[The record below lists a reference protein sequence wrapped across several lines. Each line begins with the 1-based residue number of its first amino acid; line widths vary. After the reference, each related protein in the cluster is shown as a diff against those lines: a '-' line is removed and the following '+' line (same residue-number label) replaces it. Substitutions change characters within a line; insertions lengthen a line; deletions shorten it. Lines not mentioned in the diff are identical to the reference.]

1 LCIRKL
7 RDKEFT
13 GGEVKEGQTE
23 LPIRIHSSVKPS
35 ELQIALDDVV
45 DGLHFLV
52 MELVPGETLAECL
65 KRGPLPLEEALRL
78 FQQIG
83 EGLEAA
89 HGKGIVHRDLKP
101 ANVLINDEGILK
113 VVDFGVAA
121 AQHQGDTQLTK
132 TGYVIGSPKYMAP
145 EQILG
150 KKVDERADI
159 YSLGV
164 MLYEMLTGAPPY
176 HRGDHMS
183 VMYQHVQ
190 GRARPPIELNP
201 ALPPDLS
208 DVVMKAMAVDKEKRF
223 ATMDEFH
230 VALERFL

>member
-1 LCIRKL
+1 V
-7 RDKEFT
+7 D
-13 GGEVKEGQTE
+13 
-23 LPIRIHSSVKPS
+23 
-35 ELQIALDDVV
+35 IAKGMAV
-45 DGLHFLV
+45 
-52 MELVPGETLAECL
+52 
-65 KRGPLPLEEALRL
+65 
-78 FQQIG
+78 
-83 EGLEAA
+83 A
-89 HGKGIVHRDLKP
+89 HGVGIIHRDLKP
-101 ANVLINDEGILK
+101 ANVLINDEGVVK

-164 MLYEMLTGAPPY
+164 ILYEMLTGTPPY

-190 GRARPPIELNP
+190 GRARPPLELNP
-201 ALPPDLS
+201 ALPQALS
-208 DVVMKAMAVDKEKRF
+208 DVVMKAMAVDKEKRY
-223 ATMDEFH
+223 ASMDELR
-230 VALERFL
+230 VALEPFL